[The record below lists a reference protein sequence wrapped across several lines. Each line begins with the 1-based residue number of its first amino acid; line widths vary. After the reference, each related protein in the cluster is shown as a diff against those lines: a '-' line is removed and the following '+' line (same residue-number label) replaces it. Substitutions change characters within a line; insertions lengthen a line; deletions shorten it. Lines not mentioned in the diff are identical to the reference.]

1 MRTSKLFL
9 TLSGVLFSVITV
21 LGQVNPENVTII
33 RDNFGIPHIYGKSD
47 ADMTYG
53 LIWAAC
59 EDDFASIQE
68 AILASRGLLSREKG
82 KEGAIRDV
90 LAHVLQARGKSEEL
104 LESTTLTP
112 EFKKLL
118 EAYKQAINEY
128 ADRHPKEVLVKNVF
142 PVSNIDVVASQII
155 GVSLIT
161 NVHIDIVRAIGN
173 TLQFHE
179 IPQSAGS
186 NAFAINGNK
195 SSDGSTML
203 CLNSHQPL
211 EGPYSWYEAH
221 INSEESG
228 INMYGATF
236 VGGMSLFI
244 GANQHL
250 GWGHTVNFPDHTDTY
265 KLKMHPKE
273 KLQYELDGKWETLEE
288 YPIKMKVKVGPIRLP
303 IKKKFWKSKHGTVI
317 KNKSGYYAIRNR
329 ANMDMRA
336 SEQWFMMCKA
346 KNMEEFKAAMDLQYI
361 PALNTVYADKEGNL
375 FQISSGSFPYRDKRY
390 NWEKVLPGNI
400 SALIWDEKKKH
411 PTSDLPQIT
420 NPPSGYIYNTNNPP
434 FNCTSKEYSL
444 NPQDFDPTFGYQ
456 TKENNRGIR
465 TRYLMEQKEKL
476 DYKAFKDIKYDNYY
490 HTPTY
495 SGGLQ
500 NIDQIFHL
508 DSMKYPELAE
518 SIRLINAWDRK
529 TDPDR
534 KAGVFSLTVLSIL
547 EELFGKGQIPGV
559 NTLDEAIIVKHLKK
573 SQKKLKKHFKRV
585 DVTLGEVQRLERG
598 KKDYPIGGMPDVM
611 AAMNF
616 QKGKKGRLKAY
627 LGDAFFM
634 FVTWTDDGAISMEAI
649 NSFGASTHPE
659 SKHFDDQI
667 EMYLNHQLRDVYLD
681 RKNVMKNVE
690 RIYIPGE

>member
-9 TLSGVLFSVITV
+9 TLTGVLFSAVTL
-21 LGQVNPENVTII
+21 LGQINPKNVTII

-59 EDDFASIQE
+59 EDDFTSIQE
-68 AILASRGLLSREKG
+68 GILASKGLLSRVKG
-82 KEGAIRDV
+82 KDGAIRDV
-90 LAHVLQARGKSEEL
+90 LAHVLQAQDKSEEL
-104 LESTTLTP
+104 LASTTLTP
-112 EFKKLL
+112 EFAKLIQ
-118 EAYKQAINEY
+118 AYEQAINTY
-128 ADRHPKEVLVKNVF
+128 AAKYPKQVLLKNVF
-142 PVSNIDVVASQII
+142 PVSKADIVASQIV
-155 GVSLIT
+155 GVSLIS
-161 NVHIDIVRAIGN
+161 NVHIDIVHAITN

-195 SSDGSTML
+195 SADESTML

-211 EGPYSWYEAH
+211 EGPYAWYEAH

-236 VGGMSLFI
+236 AGGMSLFI
-244 GANQHL
+244 GANQNL
-250 GWGHTVNFPDHTDTY
+250 GWSHTVNFPDHTDTY

-288 YPIKMKVKVGPIRLP
+288 YPIKMKVKVGFIKLP
-303 IKKKFWKSKHGTVI
+303 IKKKFYKSKHGTVI

-329 ANMDMRA
+329 ANMDIRA

-346 KNMEEFKAAMDLQYI
+346 KNMEEFKAAIDLQYI
-361 PALNTVYADKEGNL
+361 PALNTIYADKEGNI
-375 FQISSGSFPYRDKRY
+375 FQISSGSFPYRDKRFD
-390 NWEKVLPGNI
+390 WKKVLPGNN
-400 SALIWDEKKKH
+400 SALIWDEKEKH

-420 NPPSGYIYNTNNPP
+420 NPYSGYIYNTNNPP
-434 FNCTSKEYSL
+434 FNCTSEEYSL
-444 NPQDFDPTFGYQ
+444 DPQDYDPTFGFQ

-465 TRYLMEQKEKL
+465 TRYLMEQNDKL
-476 DYKAFKDIKYDNYY
+476 DYQAFKDIKYDNYY

-495 SGGLQ
+495 SSGLQ
-500 NIDQIFHL
+500 NIEQIFHL
-508 DSMKYPELAE
+508 DTLKYPDLTE
-518 SIRLINAWDRK
+518 SIKLLSSWDRK

-534 KAGVFSLTVLSIL
+534 KVGVFSLTILSIL
-547 EELFGKGQIPGV
+547 EELFGKGQLPGE
-559 NTLDEAIIVKHLKK
+559 NTLDEAILVKHLKK
-573 SQKKLKKHFKRV
+573 SQKKLKKHFKRI

-598 KKDYPIGGMPDVM
+598 KKDYPVGGMPDVM

-616 QKGKKGRLKAY
+616 QKGKKGRLTAY

-634 FVTWTDDGAISMEAI
+634 FVTWKDDGTVMMEAI
-649 NSFGASTHPE
+649 NAFGASANAD
-659 SKHFDDQI
+659 SQHFDDQVD
-667 EMYLNHQLRDVYLD
+667 MYLKHQLREVYLD
-681 RKNVMKNVE
+681 KENVMKEVE
-690 RIYIPGE
+690 REYHPGE